1 MFLNQMKVSLLILLA
16 AIALTS
22 CTEYQDVL
30 KSENAQEKYVFAD
43 SLYQAGKYKKALKLM
58 EQIVP
63 SFRGKPQ
70 AERLM
75 FLYANTFYE
84 LEDYYLSGYQ
94 FERFVTSYPQSDSA
108 EVALYRS
115 AKSYYELSPRYSLD
129 QKETYTGL
137 EKLQEFVNKYPNS
150 PYRPEANEHVAEL
163 RQKLEKKDIETAHQ
177 YLRIAQT
184 IGSFKPAISAYE
196 NFIVDHPGSIYRK
209 DAFFGRFDA
218 AYQLAINGIP
228 ALMEERLLAAK
239 DYYESFLKYYGE
251 TELREEA
258 EEIAN
263 DIAQRIENLK
273 TTS

>member
-1 MFLNQMKVSLLILLA
+1 MKASLLIFLV
-16 AIALTS
+16 AITFIS
-22 CTEYQDVL
+22 CTEYQAVL
-30 KSENAQEKYVFAD
+30 KSESAQEKYVFAD

-70 AERLM
+70 ADKLM
-75 FLYANTFYE
+75 FMYANTFYE
-84 LEDYYLSGYQ
+84 LEDFYLSGYQ

-108 EVALYRS
+108 EVASYRS
-115 AKSYYELSPRYSLD
+115 AKSYYELSPRFSLD
-129 QKETYTGL
+129 QKETYTAL

-150 PYRPEANEHVAEL
+150 DYRSEANQLVAEL
-163 RQKLEKKDIETAHQ
+163 REKLEKKDIETAEQ

-209 DAFFGRFDA
+209 NAFFGRFDA

-228 ALMEERLLAAK
+228 ALMEERLLTAK
-239 DYYESFLKYYGE
+239 DYYQSFLKYYGE

-258 EEIAN
+258 D
-263 DIAQRIENLK
+263 DIVEDINRRLENLQ